1 MQRACLVAGWQQ
13 HRIQLI
19 LQMRNFCIG
28 NRNSSQMGN
37 AANGLGVTLGGS
49 DLLDLTVR
57 IRVGSH
63 NLSHST

>member
-1 MQRACLVAGWQQ
+1 MVKWFPSTKIRLVVGDL
-13 HRIQLI
+13 H
-19 LQMRNFCIG
+19 G
-28 NRNSSQMGN
+28 GVTGN
-37 AANGLGVTLGGS
+37 AVNGMGVTLGGS